1 MPERPVCPSC
11 GGELPEGLPADLCPA
26 CLLRDAVAGGGE
38 TTPPPDADEMTRD
51 TATQDAA
58 VHPTQIGP
66 YKILDTLGPGGMGVV
81 YLAEI
86 RHLWLAVG
94 R

>member
-1 MPERPVCPSC
+1 
-11 GGELPEGLPADLCPA
+11 
-26 CLLRDAVAGGGE
+26 
-38 TTPPPDADEMTRD
+38 MTRD

-66 YKILDTLGPGGMGVV
+66 YKILDTLGPGGMGVA